1 MNAKRVKRL
10 KRHLKI
16 RKRVVGSEN
25 RPRLTVFRSNK
36 YIYAQLVDD
45 QSAKTI
51 IASTDKGKEKKLDNR
66 MVSAKSLGQII
77 AKKAQDKKIK
87 EIVFD
92 RGGYKYHGR
101 IKAVA
106 EGLREG
112 GLKF

>member
-1 MNAKRVKRL
+1 MKPKRIKRI

-16 RKRVVGSEN
+16 RKKVFGSEN

-36 YIYAQLVDD
+36 YTYAQLVDD
-45 QSAKTI
+45 TNAKTI
-51 IASTDKGKEKKLDNR
+51 VAASDKTKEKNNR
-66 MVSAKSLGQII
+66 IASAKSLGLAL
-77 AKKAQDKKIK
+77 AKKAHDEKIK

>member
-1 MNAKRVKRL
+1 MKAKRAKRL
-10 KRHLKI
+10 IRHLKI
-16 RKRVVGSEN
+16 RKKVFGSEN
-25 RPRLTVFRSNK
+25 RPRLTLFRSNK

-45 QSAKTI
+45 KNAKTI
-51 IASTDKGKEKKLDNR
+51 LASTDKAKEKKPEKR
-66 MVSAKSLGQII
+66 IESAKSLGLAL
-77 AKKAQDKKIK
+77 AKKAQGKKIT

-92 RGGYKYHGR
+92 RSGYKYHGR